1 MVHFLPKRFFCP
13 RLTAYSKHSHLLER
27 IRIKKQIVHNDQ
39 FIDNP
44 KREIHRVNELTAES
58 IFKALEQETGTKPTM
73 ICNHNDTLCVHNI
86 IVKLNVHRQRVSAAD
101 MLASQFKH
109 LFPYGK
115 IQSDKS
121 DDWIVL
127 DMGKCFVHFIGED
140 TEREIGLEDFLR
152 NGKKG
157 DMNFNDSGEDIINE
171 LSRTHSRRDMGK
183 VAFLE
188 KVARKSQ

>member
-1 MVHFLPKRFFCP
+1 MNRG
-13 RLTAYSKHSHLLER
+13 
-27 IRIKKQIVHNDQ
+27 DQ

-44 KREIHRVNELTAES
+44 KREIHRMNQLTTENV
-58 IFKALEQETGTKPTM
+58 FKALKQETGTEPTL
-73 ICNHNDTLCVHNI
+73 IYNHNDTICSHNI
-86 IVKLNVHRQRVSAAD
+86 IMRLNTHRQRVSVAD
-101 MLASQFKH
+101 VLVSQFKH
-109 LFPYGK
+109 LFPHGK

-140 TEREIGLEDFLR
+140 TEKEIGLEDFLR

-157 DMNFNDSGEDIINE
+157 DMNSGEEVINE
-171 LSRTHSRRDMGK
+171 LSKTHSRGDMGK